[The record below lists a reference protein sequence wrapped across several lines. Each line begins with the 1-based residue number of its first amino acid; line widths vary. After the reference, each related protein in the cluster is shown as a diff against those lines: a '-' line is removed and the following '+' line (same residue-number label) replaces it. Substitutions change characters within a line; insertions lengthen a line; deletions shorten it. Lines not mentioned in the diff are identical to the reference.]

1 MNLFYG
7 WYIVIASAVIMG
19 YNSFLYIYG
28 FTSFINPI
36 IATFGWSY
44 SQIALAMTVRSMT
57 TGILNPFIGALTDR
71 WPVRRLL
78 IIGGIIMG
86 MGYFVLSRI
95 SGLALFY
102 TAYIIIG
109 LGGALA
115 VQLVPLT
122 TIARWFRKNLGKAN
136 GITGFSVALGGVAVP
151 LLVTAIDSYG
161 WQDTFLFAAIGTWML
176 IIPLSFLFKNKPEEF
191 GLNPDGTPPDEF
203 NEPRS
208 LSIETSGLSVRESV
222 KTRSF
227 WLIGFGLMVQGG
239 GSITILAHLMPH
251 LIDAGMEKQQ
261 ASMVVM
267 AVAIVGLVARLP
279 VGWLMDVISR
289 RNLIGL
295 SIGLSSISFLLLW
308 NIKAD
313 SNFVLILAFAV
324 PFGIGNGSLWV
335 RSALIRDYFGTR
347 NFGTVYGI
355 LMSFVTIGAGL
366 LPPLTG
372 WVFDEYGHYWPAF
385 AALAAL
391 NFAGACLTFWIPRSS
406 ASYQ

>member
-7 WYIVIASAVIMG
+7 WYIVFASAVIMG

-44 SQIALAMTVRSMT
+44 SQIALAMTVRSVT
-57 TGILNPFIGALTDR
+57 VGVLNPFIGTLADR

-78 IIGGIIMG
+78 VLGGIIMG
-86 MGYFVLSRI
+86 LGYFFLSRVSGI
-95 SGLALFY
+95 SLFY
-102 TAYIIIG
+102 TAYVIIG

-115 VQLVPLT
+115 IQLVPQT
-122 TIARWFRKNLGKAN
+122 TIARWFRRNLGKAN

-151 LLVTAIDSYG
+151 LLVMVIDSYG
-161 WQDTFLFAAIGTWML
+161 WQDTFLFAAIGTWIL
-176 IIPLSFLFKNKPEEF
+176 IIPFSFIFRNRPDEY
-191 GLNPDGTPPDEF
+191 GLYPDDVPPDEQD
-203 NEPRS
+203 ELQSVS
-208 LSIETSGLSVRESV
+208 LEISGMSV
-222 KTRSF
+222 KEAVKSRSF
-227 WLIGFGLMVQGG
+227 WLIGFGLLILGG
-239 GSITILAHLMPH
+239 GSITILTHLMPY

-267 AVAIVGLVARLP
+267 TVAIVGLVARLP

-295 SIGLSSISFLLLW
+295 SIGFSGTSFLLLRM
-308 NIKAD
+308 IGAD
-313 SNFVLILAFAV
+313 SPLILILAFAI

-335 RSALIRDYFGTR
+335 RSALIRDYFGTKY
-347 NFGTVYGI
+347 FGTIYGI

-366 LPPLTG
+366 LPPVTG
-372 WVFDEYGHYWPAF
+372 WVFDEYGQYWPAF
-385 AALAAL
+385 VTLAAL
-391 NFAGACLTFWIPRSS
+391 NLTGACLTFMIPRSTELV
-406 ASYQ
+406 

>member
-1 MNLFYG
+1 
-7 WYIVIASAVIMG
+7 MG

-36 IATFGWSY
+36 IATFGWTY
-44 SQIALAMTVRSMT
+44 SQITLGMTVRSVT
-57 TGILNPFIGALTDR
+57 VGVLNPFIGTLTDR

-78 IIGGIIMG
+78 VLGGIIMG
-86 MGYFVLSRI
+86 LGYFVLSRI
-95 SGLALFY
+95 SGIVLFY
-102 TAYIIIG
+102 TAYVIIG

-115 VQLVPLT
+115 IQLVPQT

-151 LLVTAIDSYG
+151 LLVMVIDTYG
-161 WQDTFLFAAIGTWML
+161 WQDTFLFAAIGTWIL
-176 IIPLSFLFKNKPEEF
+176 ILPLSFLFRNRPEDY
-191 GLNPDGTPPDEF
+191 GYYPDGIPPDGQDK
-203 NEPRS
+203 S
-208 LSIETSGLSVRESV
+208 LPQSIEIQGTSVSGAL

-239 GSITILAHLMPH
+239 GSITILAHLMPY
-251 LIDAGMEKQQ
+251 LINVGIEKQQ

-289 RNLIGL
+289 RNLIGF
-295 SIGLSSISFLLLW
+295 SIGLSSLSFLLLRMI
-308 NIKAD
+308 NVD
-313 SNFVLILAFAV
+313 SPFILILAFAI

-347 NFGTVYGI
+347 KFGTIYGI
-355 LMSFVTIGAGL
+355 LMSFVTLGAGL
-366 LPPLTG
+366 LPPVTG

-385 AALAAL
+385 VALAAL
-391 NFAGACLTFWIPRSS
+391 NFAAACLTFTIPRSPE
-406 ASYQ
+406 SY

>member
-7 WYIVIASAVIMG
+7 WYIVFASAVIMG

-36 IATFGWSY
+36 ISTFGWTY
-44 SQIALAMTVRSMT
+44 SQITLAMTVRSVT
-57 TGILNPFIGALTDR
+57 VGVLNPFIGTLTDR

-78 IIGGIIMG
+78 ILGGIVMG
-86 MGYFVLSRI
+86 LGYFLLSRT
-95 SGLALFY
+95 SGIALFY
-102 TAYIIIG
+102 TAYVVIG

-115 VQLVPLT
+115 IQLVPQT
-122 TIARWFRKNLGKAN
+122 TVARWFRKNLGKAN
-136 GITGFSVALGGVAVP
+136 GVTGFSVALGGVAVP
-151 LLVTAIDSYG
+151 LLVMVIDSYG
-161 WQDTFLFAAIGTWML
+161 WQDTFLFAAIGTWLL
-176 IIPLSFLFKNKPEEF
+176 IIPLSFLFRNKPEEY
-191 GLNPDGTPPDEF
+191 GLYSDGIPPDERD
-203 NEPRS
+203 ES
-208 LSIETSGLSVRESV
+208 LSLLKETGGMSIGEAL

-239 GSITILAHLMPH
+239 GSITVLAHLMPH
-251 LIDAGMEKQQ
+251 LIDAGMENQQ

-295 SIGLSSISFLLLW
+295 SIGLSSLSFLLLW
-308 NIKAD
+308 AIRAD
-313 SNFVLILAFAV
+313 SPFVLILAFAI

-347 NFGTVYGI
+347 KFGTIYGI
-355 LMSFVTIGAGL
+355 LMSFVTLGSGL
-366 LPPLTG
+366 FPPVTG
-372 WVFDEYGHYWPAF
+372 WIFDEYGHYWPAF
-385 AALAAL
+385 VALAAL
-391 NFAGACLTFWIPRSS
+391 NFTGAFLTFTIPRSS
-406 ASYQ
+406 ESY

>member
-36 IATFGWSY
+36 IATSGWTY
-44 SQIALAMTVRSMT
+44 SQITLAMTVRSVT
-57 TGILNPFIGALTDR
+57 VGLLNPFIGTLTDR

-78 IIGGIIMG
+78 ILGGIIMG
-86 MGYFVLSRI
+86 LGYFVLSRI
-95 SGLALFY
+95 SGIALFY
-102 TAYIIIG
+102 TAYVIIG

-115 VQLVPLT
+115 IQLVPQT

-151 LLVTAIDSYG
+151 LLVMAIDSYG
-161 WQDTFLFAAIGTWML
+161 WQDTFLFAAIGTWIL
-176 IIPLSFLFKNKPEEF
+176 IIPLSFLFRNRPEDN
-191 GLNPDGTPPDEF
+191 GLFPDGIPPEGL
-203 NEPRS
+203 NEPRF
-208 LSIETSGLSVRESV
+208 LSIETSGMSVREAV

-267 AVAIVGLVARLP
+267 TVAIVGLVARLP

-308 NIKAD
+308 MIKNG
-313 SNFVLILAFAV
+313 SPLILILAFAV

-347 NFGTVYGI
+347 NFGTIYGL
-355 LMSFVTIGAGL
+355 LMSFVTIGSGL
-366 LPPLTG
+366 LPPVTG
-372 WVFDEYGHYWPAF
+372 WVFDEYGQYWPAF
-385 AALAAL
+385 AALAVL
-391 NFAGACLTFWIPRSS
+391 NFVGACLTFAIPRSPE
-406 ASYQ
+406 SY

>member
-7 WYIVIASAVIMG
+7 WYIVFASAVIMG

-44 SQIALAMTVRSMT
+44 SQIALAMTVRSVT
-57 TGILNPFIGALTDR
+57 VGVLNPFIGTLADR

-78 IIGGIIMG
+78 VLGGIIMG
-86 MGYFVLSRI
+86 LGYFFLSRVSGI
-95 SGLALFY
+95 SLFY
-102 TAYIIIG
+102 TAYVIIG

-115 VQLVPLT
+115 IQLVPQT
-122 TIARWFRKNLGKAN
+122 TIARWFRRNLGKAN

-151 LLVTAIDSYG
+151 LLVMVIDSYG
-161 WQDTFLFAAIGTWML
+161 WQDTFLFAAIGTWIL
-176 IIPLSFLFKNKPEEF
+176 IIPLSFIFRNRPDEY
-191 GLNPDGTPPDEF
+191 GLYPDDVPPDEQD
-203 NEPRS
+203 ELQSVS
-208 LSIETSGLSVRESV
+208 LEISGMSV
-222 KTRSF
+222 KEAVKSRSF
-227 WLIGFGLMVQGG
+227 WLIGFGLLIQGG
-239 GSITILAHLMPH
+239 GSITILTHLMPY

-267 AVAIVGLVARLP
+267 TVAIVGLVARLP

-295 SIGLSSISFLLLW
+295 SIGFSGTSFLLLRM
-308 NIKAD
+308 IGAD
-313 SNFVLILAFAV
+313 SPLILILAFAI

-335 RSALIRDYFGTR
+335 RSALIRDYFGTKY
-347 NFGTVYGI
+347 FGTIYGI

-366 LPPLTG
+366 LPPVTG
-372 WVFDEYGHYWPAF
+372 WVFDEYGQYWPAF
-385 AALAAL
+385 VTLAAL
-391 NFAGACLTFWIPRSS
+391 NLTGACLTFMIPRSTELV
-406 ASYQ
+406 